1 MGNMDILGNRLQREI
16 SDTLQK
22 RLPPGWKV
30 TAKPIPSGMEP
41 VPDFLFELAGP
52 KGARTRLAVE
62 IKAHLAPKDALALR
76 DLCDQYAQAYGDGV
90 VPVVSTAFVS
100 PSTRQRFKELA
111 ISYADPTGNVRIVA
125 SQPAVYLE
133 TQGAERNPN
142 RENRQL
148 RSLKG
153 PKAGRI
159 VRALCDLPG
168 PYGVRKLADE
178 TGINPGY
185 VSRVFAFLER
195 EDLLARGPLGD
206 FRAVRLRKLIER
218 WSRNYS
224 FLGSNRVVSFLDP
237 RDPAG
242 LPARLVSAVKR
253 VAITG
258 SAAAAAVAPVA
269 PSRLI
274 MAYVDSPENAA
285 EKLGLRSA
293 DSGTNVLLAQPYD
306 AVVFKRTIEREG
318 VPYVALSQAAVDLLG
333 SPGRGPAE
341 AQALLD
347 WMGANEPAWRR

>member
-1 MGNMDILGNRLQREI
+1 M
-16 SDTLQK
+16 
-22 RLPPGWKV
+22 
-30 TAKPIPSGMEP
+30 
-41 VPDFLFELAGP
+41 PDFVFELAGP

-62 IKAHLAPKDALALR
+62 IKAHLEPKDALALR
-76 DLCDQYAQAYGDGV
+76 DLCDRYAEAYGDGV
-90 VPVVSTAFVS
+90 VPVVSSSFVS

-125 SQPAVYLE
+125 SQPALYIE

-168 PYGVRKLADE
+168 PYGVRKLANE

-185 VSRVFAFLER
+185 VSRIFAFLER
-195 EDLLARGPLGD
+195 EDLLERGDPLNNVPGK
-206 FRAVRLRKLIER
+206 FQAVRLRKLIER

-224 FLGSNRVVSFLDP
+224 FLGSNRVVSYLDP
-237 RDPAG
+237 RDPAA
-242 LPARLVSAVKR
+242 LPARLASGVKR
-253 VAITG
+253 AAITG
-258 SAAAAAVAPVA
+258 SAAAAAAAPVA

-274 MAYVDSPENAA
+274 MAYVDSPEDAA
-285 EKLGLRSA
+285 AKLGLRPA
-293 DSGTNVLLAQPYD
+293 DSGANVLFAEPYD
-306 AVVFKRTIEREG
+306 AVVFKRTVEREG
-318 VPYVALSQAAVDLLG
+318 VSYVALSQAAVDLLG

-347 WMGANEPAWRR
+347 WMEANESTWRR